1 VCPLPSHR
9 YAADLHRYVLR
20 VLGSRF
26 EPAVVADELHVAE
39 LLKSRL
45 AHEGRHDDAIR
56 MATLLRKL
64 SASQTLS
71 REWATLFL
79 LHRLAGTPSQL
90 AYQASTAPL
99 TGRGAAAFHSEGL
112 ARVHDAGTTPA
123 AGSAAQASEAAA
135 AARVRRM
142 QAGGGGGGLGTAAAG
157 RPRGRTEWGAGAGAT
172 ADGGGGGAAEEAP
185 PPPPRPGF
193 AEYKQV
199 VNTSFDVGEP
209 ALLRDMIYVLQVLTP
224 LWKGRVAAG
233 GRGGVEEEGAA
244 RSLPGYA
251 LAWPTLAGCAC
262 VARVVPAPHNH
273 RGGRCLLC
281 ACCAHRRASTAS
293 TCATRAV
300 PMASWWTPL
309 WVCRAPRG
317 TSATRWQSWVGSSGA
332 SGTSS
337 ARVSTIC
344 SWGASRRGCARR
356 CRSATHRQSWGEGGR
371 GEFSS
376 ARC

>member
-172 ADGGGGGAAEEAP
+172 ADGGGGGAAEEAA

-233 GRGGVEEEGAA
+233 GRGG
-244 RSLPGYA
+244 
-251 LAWPTLAGCAC
+251 
-262 VARVVPAPHNH
+262 
-273 RGGRCLLC
+273 GG
-281 ACCAHRRASTAS
+281 
-293 TCATRAV
+293 
-300 PMASWWTPL
+300 
-309 WVCRAPRG
+309 
-317 TSATRWQSWVGSSGA
+317 
-332 SGTSS
+332 
-337 ARVSTIC
+337 
-344 SWGASRRGCARR
+344 
-356 CRSATHRQSWGEGGR
+356 GGR
-371 GEFSS
+371 GRALL
-376 ARC
+376 ARLCSGVAHFGWLCLCGTGGSCPTQSPRRPLPAVCVLCTPQGIDGKHVRYSRRADGFVVDAAVGVPRATRHLCHTLAELGWLFRRVRHFVSEGLDNLQLGRVAQGLCASLQVSHP